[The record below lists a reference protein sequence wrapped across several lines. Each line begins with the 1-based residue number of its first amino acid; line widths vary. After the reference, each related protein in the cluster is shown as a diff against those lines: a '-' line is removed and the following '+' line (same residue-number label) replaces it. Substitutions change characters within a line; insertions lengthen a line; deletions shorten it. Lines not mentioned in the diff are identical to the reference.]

1 MNLAMIRI
9 ALLGSRSAWG
19 RLAGI
24 AIGVAFGTAMFLIL
38 LGAYKGLD
46 RREDRSSTI
55 EDIQFAETSG
65 LSTLTADNAL
75 FAIVLDYVDGEQID
89 HFAIAVT
96 PDTNMKMPGVSTIP
110 GPGEYL
116 ASPAL
121 QQLIDS
127 MPADQLGDRYGTSIG
142 TLPKSL
148 LESPDTLMII
158 TGGSEAELRSMP
170 SASIVTDFFSASRTN
185 YLGYQII
192 VIIGAIGMFF
202 PVLLFISIVTQLGA
216 AQRQERFASLRLIGA
231 SSQTVGWFAAV
242 ETAITSSI
250 GAIAGVGIS
259 LLLRP
264 IAADT
269 RIEGKRF
276 YVSDFAVGTTT
287 IVVAT
292 VGMVIVSTLAA
303 SIKMRRTVVSPIN
316 TVRDIRESRPSML
329 RTLPLLLGLAMVV
342 TATLMVRSYDAGG
355 SGVLALFVGGFIS
368 LLVGIVLIGPYLT
381 FWLSR
386 ILIRMSSSAA
396 TLIAGRRISATPSA
410 TFRSVSGLV
419 VAVFVVTVFAGSSSA
434 IADDSVLADE
444 PGVMPQNTLI
454 SFVGGQNP
462 DAAVAALEQTDGV
475 TTAIVS
481 WIDPSTERVGPPE
494 VVVTHDDA
502 ALLGFTDIPD
512 STYVSFLLPSYA
524 QNERVDPAEVA
535 PANVSSPES
544 LIPQAVFIVT
554 DGSDAAKERART
566 TLLTSGYSDTALSR
580 AEMTD
585 SSSNEDIQEL
595 KVLAYLG
602 ALVSIAIAGCSL
614 AIATACTMLD
624 RKRVLGL
631 MRLMGMPEGN
641 LQKIVAI
648 EAAVPLLAV
657 LGMVVALG
665 FGIAWCIIEG
675 TSSYSIGFPDR
686 YYFLSIAFGLLLALA
701 TIAATFGLIRRNTL
715 VTVTRF
721 E

>member
-24 AIGVAFGTAMFLIL
+24 AIGVAAGTAMFLIL
-38 LGAYKGLD
+38 LGAYNGLE
-46 RREDRSSTI
+46 RREDRGSTI
-55 EDIQFAETSG
+55 SDLRIGEASSVGSLNANNALFAPVSDYVNGERIDHFEIAVTADTTMVMPG
-65 LSTLTADNAL
+65 LSTL
-75 FAIVLDYVDGEQID
+75 
-89 HFAIAVT
+89 
-96 PDTNMKMPGVSTIP
+96 P

-121 QQLIDS
+121 KRLIDS

-142 TLPKSL
+142 TLPNSL
-148 LESPDTLMII
+148 LESPDTLMVIV
-158 TGGSEAELRSMP
+158 GGSEEELRALP
-170 SASIVTDFFSASRTN
+170 SASIVTDFFDVSTSN

-216 AQRQERFASLRLIGA
+216 VQRQERFAALRLIGA
-231 SSQTVGWFAAV
+231 SSQTVSWFAAV

-250 GAIAGVGIS
+250 GAIVGVGIA
-259 LLLRP
+259 LAFRP
-264 IAADT
+264 IAAEAKVD
-269 RIEGKRF
+269 GKRF
-276 YVSDFAVGTTT
+276 FVDDFAVGTTT
-287 IVVAT
+287 IVVA
-292 VGMVIVSTLAA
+292 VIGMVVISTLAA
-303 SIKMRRTVVSPIN
+303 SFKIRRTGVSPIN
-316 TVRDIRESRPSML
+316 TVRDIRETRPSVI
-329 RTLPLLLGLAMVV
+329 RTIPLVAGLAMVV
-342 TATLMVRSYDAGG
+342 AASLLVRSYDAGG
-355 SGVLALFVGGFIS
+355 TGILLLFVGGFIL

-386 ILIRMSSSAA
+386 LLCRVSGSAA

-419 VAVFVVTVFAGSSSA
+419 VAVFIVTVFAGAASA
-434 IADDSVLADE
+434 VADDPAPKE
-444 PGVMPQNTLI
+444 GPGMMPSHMLMTMTG
-454 SFVGGQNP
+454 SQNP
-462 DAAVAALEQTDGV
+462 DPLISALDQTDGV
-475 TTAIVS
+475 TATVVA
-481 WIDPSTERVGPPE
+481 WINPDAPRQGGFN
-494 VVVTHDDA
+494 VVVTREDA
-502 ALLGFTDIPD
+502 ALLGFTDVPD
-512 STYVSFLLPSYA
+512 SAYVSFSFPSYA
-524 QNERVDPAEVA
+524 QNEQGDPAELS
-535 PANVSSPES
+535 PATVDDPSK
-544 LIPQAVFIVT
+544 LLPQALFVVT
-554 DGSDAAKERART
+554 DGSDAAIERART
-566 TLLTSGYSDTALSR
+566 KMLNAGSDNAALSR
-580 AEMTD
+580 AEMVD
-585 SSSNEDIQEL
+585 SSSNEDIEEL

-602 ALVSIAIAGCSL
+602 AILSIVIAGCSL

-657 LGMVVALG
+657 LGMVIALG
-665 FGIAWCIIEG
+665 FGIAWCIVEG
-675 TSSYSIGFPDR
+675 TSSYSIGVPDR
-686 YYFLSIAFGLLLALA
+686 YYFMSITFGLLLALA